1 MSSNEK
7 IVLNQDTQLLKLIA
21 VITMVIDHIG
31 AILFPSV
38 LILRVI
44 GRLSFPLFAFSTFI
58 GYFKTKNLKKYLLRL
73 LILAVI
79 SQPIYMI
86 AFDRF
91 YLSLNILFTLIF
103 ELIIIYLLDKKK
115 WWYLPIPVVLMFLL
129 NVNYCEQLLIL
140 IPIFY
145 YTRNKDFL
153 FALSMITF
161 YFNYAVS
168 YSSGTFPIT
177 IYAFG
182 IFALPFMLIK
192 TKSNIKINKWFY
204 YIFYPVHLLILL
216 AIKYII

>member
-91 YLSLNILFTLIF
+91 YLSLNIFFTLIF

-140 IPIFY
+140 VPIFY
-145 YTRNKDFL
+145 YTRSKDFL
-153 FALSMITF
+153 FAISMITF

-192 TKSNIKINKWFY
+192 TKSNIRINKWFY